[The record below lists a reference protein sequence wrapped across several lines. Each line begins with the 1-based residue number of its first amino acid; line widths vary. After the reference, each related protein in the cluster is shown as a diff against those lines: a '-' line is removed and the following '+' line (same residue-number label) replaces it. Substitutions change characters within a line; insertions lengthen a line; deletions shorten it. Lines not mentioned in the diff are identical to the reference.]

1 MLILLASPKET
12 NKAKNIQ
19 GSEIKIWKEKKIKTI
34 KERMKRV
41 DGERDTATAEAAN
54 HSERV

>member
-1 MLILLASPKET
+1 MLILLALPKET

-19 GSEIKIWKEKKIKTI
+19 GSEIKIWKEKKIKII